1 MTGRRRDVHGPVTGG
16 AHVALAPSLDRLVGA
31 HSVAEVLLLRVLG
44 ADRCAEFVIEAF
56 LREVTLLF
64 CDPLLQ
70 SEVRRDDERGHGRLP
85 SAGAFTRDSTLFL
98 AGALSSSGLD
108 EPAPRDIEALEPSRV
123 VSMKQVANVRAVLV
137 RDDAPAVDLLPS

>member
-1 MTGRRRDVHGPVTGG
+1 
-16 AHVALAPSLDRLVGA
+16 
-31 HSVAEVLLLRVLG
+31 VLG
-44 ADRCAEFVIEAF
+44 AARCAAFVIEAC
-56 LREVTLLF
+56 LREGTLLF

-137 RDDAPAVDLLPS
+137 RDDAPAVDLLPSSRTSHFWRHRSCWLFALPQQLNYSCVALRRPRAPRSGVE